1 MMQQGALDGIRV
13 VDLSRM
19 LPGPYCSMILADH
32 GADVIAV
39 EDRKFQGDGL
49 FFNDLNRNKRHMSL
63 NLKTPEGLRIFS
75 QLAEKADVIIE
86 GFRPGVVQRLG
97 VDYDAVR
104 QCNPAIIYCS
114 ISGYGQTG
122 PLRDRVG
129 HDVNYISNAG
139 ILDLIGEK
147 GGKPIIPGVQIADI
161 AGGTMN
167 AAVGILLALY
177 AREKTGKGQYID
189 ISMTDGVLGLL
200 ALPSFLSQS
209 REQQQQASDGL
220 LSHRYACY
228 NTYET
233 ADGRYISFG
242 ALEARFW
249 RRLCEQLH
257 RPQYIPLHYDE
268 TQRHEIIEDFRQIF
282 RMKSMAEWDAE
293 LAELEI
299 CFAVVKNMEDIVT
312 DPHFRAREMV
322 HDYPGEN
329 GEIKNGFGIPV
340 KLSKTPGTLRTTP
353 GKFGQ
358 DTQKIVEDLGYS
370 TEQIETFFAKGV
382 L

>member
-1 MMQQGALDGIRV
+1 MIQQGALDGIRV

-63 NLKTPEGLRIFS
+63 NLKTPEGREIFFK
-75 QLAEKADVIIE
+75 LVAKADVVIE

-97 VDYDAVR
+97 VDYEAVR
-104 QCNPAIIYCS
+104 QCNPAVIYCS

-129 HDVNYISNAG
+129 HDVNYIGNAG

-147 GGKPIIPGVQIADI
+147 NGAPIIPGIQIADI

-209 REQQQQASDGL
+209 RGRQQKASDGL
-220 LSHRYACY
+220 LSHRYGCY

-233 ADGRYISFG
+233 ADGRYISIG

-249 RRLCEQLH
+249 KRLCEQLQ
-257 RPQYIPLHYDE
+257 RPQYIPLQYDE
-268 TQRHEIIEDFRQIF
+268 DKRHEIIEDFRQIF
-282 RMKSMAEWDAE
+282 RMKSMADWDAE

-299 CFAVVKNMEDIVT
+299 CFSVVKNMADIVA
-312 DPHFRAREMV
+312 DVHFQEREMV
-322 HDYPGEN
+322 HSYPGEN
-329 GEIKNGFGIPV
+329 GEMKYGFGIPV
-340 KLSKTPGTLRTTP
+340 KLSETPGTLRTKP
-353 GKFGQ
+353 GKFGE
-358 DTQKIVEDLGYS
+358 DTHKIVAELGYS
-370 TEQIETFFAKGV
+370 ADQVEALFARGV

>member
-1 MMQQGALDGIRV
+1 MTQQGALHGIRV

-32 GADVIAV
+32 GAEVIAV
-39 EDRKFQGDGL
+39 EDRKFQDDGL

-63 NLKTPEGLRIFS
+63 NLKTPEGLEIFFK
-75 QLAEKADVIIE
+75 LAKKADVVIE

-97 VDYDAVR
+97 VDYAAVR
-104 QCNPAIIYCS
+104 RCNPGIIYCS

-139 ILDLIGEK
+139 ILNLIGEK
-147 GGKPIIPGVQIADI
+147 GGRPIIPGVQIADI

-167 AAVGILLALY
+167 AAVGILLALF

-200 ALPSFLSQS
+200 ALPSFLAQS
-209 REQQQQASDGL
+209 RGQQQQASDGL

-233 ADGRYISFG
+233 ADGRYVSIG

-249 RRLCEQLH
+249 GRLCTQLN
-257 RPQYIPLHYDE
+257 RPQYIVLQYDE
-268 TQRHEIIEDFRQIF
+268 KQRHQIIDDFRNIF
-282 RMKSMAEWDAE
+282 RMQSMADWDAE
-293 LAELEI
+293 LGEMEI
-299 CFAVVKNMEDIVT
+299 CFAVVKNIADIVA
-312 DPHFRAREMV
+312 DPHFRHREMV
-322 HDYPGEN
+322 HSYPGEN
-329 GEIKNGFGIPV
+329 GAIKHGFGIPV
-340 KLSKTPGTLRTTP
+340 KLSETPGTLRTMP
-353 GKFGQ
+353 GKFGEH
-358 DTQKIVEDLGYS
+358 TQEIVGELGYS
-370 TEQIETFFAKGV
+370 AKQIETFLTNGV